1 MMSCNKGGGFRGR
14 TVLRRKPICCSMLE
28 QSPISVREQVLP
40 GDSAE
45 GAAVSPLSLA
55 GSSSGTPAGSGGPV
69 AFVHTCLRGRYT
81 LVIVLGLLMGAGVAV
96 MLWQQI
102 RPTFQSEA
110 LIQIAYA
117 LPSAD
122 GSDAGRTLPMFNTFM
137 ASQKTLITSRR
148 AIDSAVQDPVW
159 KAYGRQ
165 VPEKPDWYFA
175 RNLTVEIKPGSEF
188 IRIVVADVE
197 PATAAAAVNSIL
209 NAYTEL
215 FKGQEDRWG
224 TAQRGVMED
233 AERTLQAKI
242 KSIKDQIQAASAD
255 FGGPNIEIFYEAAAA
270 RVNKLDAALFDVRIA
285 LAGAAAA
292 DPASTQAAPATQ
304 GVPTTQPADHNRLVD
319 LTLDQVAALDPA
331 TRRQLDFAQ
340 QLEADLDEYSARGLG
355 ESHAQVKSKQ
365 ELLKR
370 VYARAERQADMYRQF
385 SSLVGPAHSDQKGGF
400 AGQRPQVLMATQ
412 ASLHTLHKA
421 ATEEMLKLGSKR
433 SELQRLELDL
443 EAARKELDRTELG
456 LKTLQKSR
464 GVGSR
469 LTVISTGEIPLSPSR
484 DRRLVL
490 SAAGGLGGFV
500 LPALLF
506 VGVGLIGGRY
516 RYSDETEAYAA
527 AINVPLLGILPELRS
542 KSSDRSE
549 MLAAAYGIHHMR
561 VSLMARMRASGWRSF
576 LLTSAAAAEGK
587 TSLTVSLGLSLAASH
602 LKTLLIDADLIGRH
616 LTDCLGAR
624 GRAGLHEA
632 LAGSDLDS
640 LVCGSALHTN
650 LFVLPAGNGSN
661 DACSMSAEALAMLIK
676 RARDLYDVVL
686 VDSGPILGSIEASV
700 VAPEVDG
707 VIFTLAQGQNR
718 RLVEQAMRRVGSL
731 GARVAGIVFN
741 RARSA
746 DFQKSSVGSSTRT
759 MSLASPDHQGASAP
773 LHRNGPLVHAASATL
788 PTGETISNS

>member
-1 MMSCNKGGGFRGR
+1 MAF
-14 TVLRRKPICCSMLE
+14 RRKPICCSMVE
-28 QSPISVREQVLP
+28 QSSITVREQALP
-40 GDSAE
+40 GDSAD
-45 GAAVSPLSLA
+45 GTAASPLALTGA
-55 GSSSGTPAGSGGPV
+55 RSGTPARAGNPM
-69 AFVHTCLRGRYT
+69 AFVHTCLRGRYA
-81 LVIVLGLLMGAGVAV
+81 LVIVLGLLMGAGVAAV
-96 MLWQQI
+96 LWQWI

-122 GSDAGRTLPMFNTFM
+122 GSDSGRTLPMFNTFM

-165 VPEKPDWYFA
+165 VPDKPDLYFA
-175 RNLTVEIKPGSEF
+175 QNMTVEIKPGSEF

-233 AERTLQAKI
+233 AERALQAKI
-242 KSIKDQIQAASAD
+242 KSIKEQIQTASAE

-285 LAGAAAA
+285 LASAAA
-292 DPASTQAAPATQ
+292 DPASTQAAP
-304 GVPTTQPADHNRLVD
+304 TTQAAPSTQAADHNRLGD

-340 QLEADLDEYSARGLG
+340 QLEADLDEYSSRGLG

-370 VYARAERQADMYRQF
+370 VYARAERQAEMYRQF
-385 SSLVGPAHSDQKGGF
+385 SSLVGPVRNDQKGGF
-400 AGQRPQVLMATQ
+400 TGQRPDALMATQ
-412 ASLHTLHKA
+412 ASLQKLHQA

-443 EAARKELDRTELG
+443 EAARKELERTEMG
-456 LKTLQKSR
+456 LKTLQKTR

-490 SAAGGLGGFV
+490 SAAGGLGGFL
-500 LPALLF
+500 LPAMLF
-506 VGVGLIGGRY
+506 LGVGLIGGRY

-527 AINVPLLGILPELRS
+527 AINVPLLGILPELLR

-576 LLTSAAAAEGK
+576 LLSSAAAAEGK
-587 TSLTVSLGLSLAASH
+587 TSLTVSLGLSLATSH

-650 LFVLPAGNGSN
+650 LLVLPAGNGSN
-661 DACSMSAEALAMLIK
+661 DACSISAAAFAMLMK
-676 RARDLYDVVL
+676 RARELYDVVL
-686 VDSGPILGSIEASV
+686 VDSGPILGSIEAAV

-759 MSLASPDHQGASAP
+759 MSIVSPEHHGASAP
-773 LHRNGPLVHAASATL
+773 VHRNGPLVQAAAATL
-788 PTGETISNS
+788 PSGETISDS